1 MKQYLRPIYSLVVV
15 NLLVISTVHAQ
26 SSYSRKVAEKPS
38 STEITAKAG
47 STFAEKKLHRQLH
60 RTFKR
65 YAEAL
70 GTEIF
75 GQEEF
80 LRMVGRAESNS
91 IFRKAL
97 LDDYLLDLQDEVA
110 AKMQNADSRAVREAV
125 KAVEGDFNRTRKRQG
140 GEQLLLQQYVL
151 QETEVFNRD
160 LDNLYRE
167 MILELE
173 SKGHFELARLFI
185 DLKARGT
192 QSNPKDDFSALL
204 SIAKENVA
212 HLELDQRIQNAGG
225 IDAFKQELKIE
236 RKQQL
241 NWKCVNAKIAV
252 SAALVPLTATT
263 LFLGYNAVPLV
274 AGYVTLKTTG
284 SMVGSYAMLRL
295 TSSAVR
301 KVIKGCYREIHTR
314 ESIDGLMELP
324 ETGPTEENKSK

>member
-1 MKQYLRPIYSLVVV
+1 MKQYLRPIFSLVVA
-15 NLLVISTVHAQ
+15 NLLITSTVHAQ
-26 SSYSRKVAEKPS
+26 SSYSRKVEAKPS
-38 STEITAKAG
+38 NTEITAKAG

-70 GTEIF
+70 GTEVF

-80 LRMVGRAESNS
+80 LRMAGRAENNAML
-91 IFRKAL
+91 RKDL
-97 LDDYLLDLQDEVA
+97 LDDYLMVLQDEVA
-110 AKMQNADSRAVREAV
+110 SKMENADSRTVREAM
-125 KAVEGDFNRTRKRQG
+125 KSLEDDFNRTRKQRG
-140 GEQLLLQQYVL
+140 GEQRLLDQYVL
-151 QETEVFNRD
+151 QETQNFNRD
-160 LDNLYRE
+160 LDQLYRD

-192 QSNPKDDFSALL
+192 QSNPKDDFSALM

-263 LFLGYNAVPLV
+263 MFLGYHAAPLV
-274 AGYVTLKTTG
+274 AGYLTLKTTG
-284 SMVGSYAMLRL
+284 SMIGSYGMLKL
-295 TSSAVR
+295 TSAAVK

-324 ETGPTEENKSK
+324 ETGPTEEANTK